1 MPENLTP
8 QSNLR
13 NIAIIAHVD
22 HGKTT
27 LVDAMLKQSHIFREN
42 EHVGELIMDSNALE
56 KERGITIL
64 AKNTSI
70 TYRGIKINI
79 IDTPGHADFS
89 GEVERVLNMADGCL
103 LLVDA
108 FDGPMPQTRF
118 VLKKALAKG
127 LKPIVVINKIDRP
140 MARPE
145 EVLKLIQDLFLDLV
159 TDADQLDFPVIY
171 AIGKQGIAINNL
183 SDPHQSMEP
192 LFEAIV
198 KHIPAPSAD
207 VNAPFQFLVAAL
219 EYDNHLGQIVVGRV
233 VRGKAV
239 QGMRVVRI
247 EASGETT
254 PYTIERMYVFQG
266 LDRKEILEAPA
277 GEIISFAGVK
287 KAYIGETVAATET
300 PEVLPGI
307 PIEEPTVK
315 MSFGVNTSPFAGK
328 DAKWGTSRQ
337 LRERLNRELL
347 TNVSLRVEETDSAD
361 TFMVAGRGELHLS
374 ILIETMRREG
384 FEFEVSKPE
393 AITKMISG
401 KWMEPYEQL
410 IVDTI
415 EDFIGA
421 VSENLSSRLAQMTN
435 MYNDGSGNVR
445 MEYKIPT
452 RGLVGFRTYFLQV
465 TRGRGV
471 MNSLFLDYEP
481 IKGEVRQT
489 RGGALVAH
497 EPGIAVAFG
506 INAVQLRGST
516 FVEPGTPVYEGMIVG
531 LHAREKDLV
540 VNICK
545 EKKLTNMRSS
555 TSDVGVRLTPAVK
568 FSLEECL
575 DFIERDELL
584 EVTPKNLRMRKK
596 ILSFDDRYRHGKSSG
611 SKESKEE
618 VLNEA

>member
-42 EHVGELIMDSNALE
+42 QHVGELIMDSNALE

-64 AKNTSI
+64 AKNTAI
-70 TYRGIKINI
+70 TYRNIKINI

-108 FDGPMPQTRF
+108 FDGPMPQTKF
-118 VLKKALAKG
+118 VLKKALEKG

-145 EVLKLIQDLFLDLV
+145 EVLRLIQDLFLELV

-171 AIGKQGIAINNL
+171 AIGKQGLAIANL
-183 SDPHQSMEP
+183 GDPKLSMEP

-198 KHIPAPSAD
+198 KHIPPPSAD
-207 VNAPFQFLVAAL
+207 INAPFQFLVAAL

-233 VRGKAV
+233 VRGKAA

-247 EASGETT
+247 EASGDTT
-254 PYTIERMYVFQG
+254 PYTVERVYVFQG
-266 LDRKEILEAPA
+266 LERKEVQEALA
-277 GEIISFAGVK
+277 GEIVSFAGIK
-287 KAYIGETVAATET
+287 KAYIGETVAAIDT
-300 PEVLPGI
+300 PEALPGI

-315 MSFGVNTSPFAGK
+315 MSFGVNSSPFAGK
-328 DAKWGTSRQ
+328 EGKWGTSRQ

-384 FEFEVSKPE
+384 YEFEVSKPE
-393 AITKMISG
+393 AITKMING
-401 KWMEPYEQL
+401 KLMEPYEQL
-410 IVDTI
+410 VVDTV
-415 EDFIGA
+415 EEFIGS
-421 VSENLSSRLAQMTN
+421 VSETLSSRLAQMTN
-435 MYNDGSGNVR
+435 MYNDGNGNVR

-452 RGLVGFRTYFLQV
+452 RGLVGFRTFFLQV
-465 TRGRGV
+465 TRGKGV
-471 MNSLFLDYEP
+471 MNSLFLGYEP
-481 IKGEVRQT
+481 LKGEVRQT
-489 RGGALVAH
+489 RNGVLVAH
-497 EPGIAVAFG
+497 EPGVAVAFG
-506 INAVQLRGST
+506 INAVQLRGNT

-531 LHAREKDLV
+531 LNARDKDLV

-555 TSDVGVRLTPAVK
+555 TSDIGVRLTPAIK
-568 FSLEECL
+568 FSLEESL

-596 ILSFDDRYRHGKSSG
+596 ILVFDDRYRRSRSAG
-611 SKESKEE
+611 SKEEE
-618 VLNEA
+618 VDN